1 MKGLV
6 ITLAV
11 FAANAFIAMADP
23 AASCNDLVGT
33 YAEPR
38 EPGKAILVVAY
49 TNNEFSVMDA
59 TGKKTIVEV
68 KQTEGGLV
76 FVENPRA
83 RNVFRLSTSAKPG
96 VYVFEYLGKHKQG
109 SPLPEGPGEKREV
122 VRTQLTQTSTDKK

>member
-1 MKGLV
+1 MKSLMFGAAAFLAG
-6 ITLAV
+6 TLLS
-11 FAANAFIAMADP
+11 IADP
-23 AASCNDLVGT
+23 TNTCAKLVGT

-38 EPGKAILVVAY
+38 EPEKPILVVAY
-49 TNNEFSVMDA
+49 TNNQFSVTDV

-76 FVENPRA
+76 FVEDPRD
-83 RNVFRLSTSAKPG
+83 RNVFRLSASAKPG

-122 VRTQLTQTSTDKK
+122 VRIQLTQTSTDKK